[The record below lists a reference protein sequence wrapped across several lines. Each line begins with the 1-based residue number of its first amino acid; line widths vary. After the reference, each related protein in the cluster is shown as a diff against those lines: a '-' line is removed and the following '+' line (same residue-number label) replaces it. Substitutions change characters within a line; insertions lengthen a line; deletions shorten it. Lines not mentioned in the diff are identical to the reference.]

1 MKNKA
6 LAVSGTVFLLLA
18 ILHLIRLF
26 HPFELVIG
34 GFNVPLWINGIG
46 FIVAGMLSAFMF
58 YALGDNDGN

>member
-6 LAVSGTVFLLLA
+6 LAVSGTIFLLLA
-18 ILHLIRLF
+18 IIHLIRLF

-34 GFNVPLWINGIG
+34 EFNIPLWINGIG

-58 YALGDNDGN
+58 YALGNKEL